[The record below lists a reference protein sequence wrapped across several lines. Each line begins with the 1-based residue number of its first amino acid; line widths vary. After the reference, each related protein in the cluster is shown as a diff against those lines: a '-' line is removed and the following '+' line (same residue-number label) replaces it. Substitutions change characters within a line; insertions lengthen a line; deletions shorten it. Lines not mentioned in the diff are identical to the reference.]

1 MSLILSSEPS
11 RETPALKSHNRVS
24 IGAVPS
30 TEIGEWFANL
40 IEGGREEEKK
50 RRMKRR
56 GVVSKY
62 SVIFRLTTN

>member
-11 RETPALKSHNRVS
+11 RETPAVKSHNRVS

-30 TEIGEWFANL
+30 TGIWEWFANL
-40 IEGGREEEKK
+40 IEGEEKK
-50 RRMKRR
+50 KKKKR
-56 GVVSKY
+56 GIVSKY

>member
-11 RETPALKSHNRVS
+11 RETPAVKSHNRVS

-30 TEIGEWFANL
+30 TGIWEWFANL
-40 IEGGREEEKK
+40 IEGEEKK
-50 RRMKRR
+50 KR
-56 GVVSKY
+56 GIVSKY